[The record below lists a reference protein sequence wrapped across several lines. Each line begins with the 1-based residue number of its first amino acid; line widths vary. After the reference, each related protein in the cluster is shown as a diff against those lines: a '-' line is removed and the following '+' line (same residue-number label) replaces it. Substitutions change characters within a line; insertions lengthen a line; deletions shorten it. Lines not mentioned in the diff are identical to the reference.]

1 MFERTGSE
9 RPPPRAPRAGRR
21 RRSDVPVD
29 LYIAAYDDPDAAQG
43 DFDALKELVRDG
55 VIFVD
60 AAVLVSRD
68 AEGKI
73 TVKEN
78 AHEVAKGSMVGT
90 VGGLVLGLIF
100 PPGLIAA
107 TVVGG
112 AAGAGVWSHHREREI
127 NKDVEEVQPVGSSGI
142 VAVFDE
148 VWVAQV
154 DTALA
159 KAAKVDREQVD
170 PDSVEQVKE
179 AAKTAS

>member
-1 MFERTGSE
+1 MTKG
-9 RPPPRAPRAGRR
+9 
-21 RRSDVPVD
+21 SDVPVD

-78 AHEVAKGSMVGT
+78 AHEVAKGSMVGA

-112 AAGAGVWSHHREREI
+112 AAGAGVGGLWSHHREREI
-127 NKDVEEVQPVGSSGI
+127 KKDVEEVLPVGSSGI

-154 DTALA
+154 DKALA
-159 KAAKVDREQVD
+159 KAAKVDKEQVD